1 MALPWPFFSSFR
13 PSHRRRQSRLRRSDP
28 RLATRLQVKSK
39 INDVRTAHD
48 HVWENNA
55 TVSKV
60 SKRGDCHRASHLGFE
75 SRRRSLKVRSKTITQ
90 ASLLAFELT

>member
-1 MALPWPFFSSFR
+1 MALPWPFSSSFR

-39 INDVRTAHD
+39 IYDVRTVHE
-48 HVWENNA
+48 HVWENYVTA
-55 TVSKV
+55 SKV

-75 SRRRSLKVRSKTITQ
+75 SERCSLNRRGQNGKK
-90 ASLLAFELT
+90 